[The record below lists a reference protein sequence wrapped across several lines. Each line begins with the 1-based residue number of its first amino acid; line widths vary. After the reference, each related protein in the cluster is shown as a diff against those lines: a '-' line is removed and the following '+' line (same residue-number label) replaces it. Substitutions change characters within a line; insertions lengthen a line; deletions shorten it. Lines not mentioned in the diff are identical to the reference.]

1 MKTIFPQPPLGDGLA
16 ARPCLYSLSPPPP
29 PPAQAD
35 NPAAEG
41 SVVRTLPAKEQHIE
55 VLRVKNWLQKPQRFK
70 VGGAH
75 WPAQPCRHGR

>member
-1 MKTIFPQPPLGDGLA
+1 
-16 ARPCLYSLSPPPP
+16 
-29 PPAQAD
+29 
-35 NPAAEG
+35 
-41 SVVRTLPAKEQHIE
+41 VVRTLPAKEQHIE